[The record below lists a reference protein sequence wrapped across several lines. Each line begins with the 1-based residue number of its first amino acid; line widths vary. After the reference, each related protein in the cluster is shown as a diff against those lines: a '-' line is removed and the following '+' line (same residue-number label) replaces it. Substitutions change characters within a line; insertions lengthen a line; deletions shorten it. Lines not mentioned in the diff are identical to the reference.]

1 MLASTD
7 RRLPLKHLEK
17 LDLNKG
23 STAIVRSKPKN
34 MERAPVVAVSAP
46 APAQAEKK
54 KREKL
59 SSLCKTPPSTIK
71 GLGRNFKRGLCLG
84 EVCINS

>member
-1 MLASTD
+1 MQANTD
-7 RRLPLKHLEK
+7 TRLPLKHLQQ

-23 STAIVRSKPKN
+23 STKTKDMDRKPSAVA
-34 MERAPVVAVSAP
+34 API
-46 APAQAEKK
+46 PAQLEKK

-71 GLGRNFKRGLCLG
+71 GRGKNFKRGLCLG
-84 EVCINS
+84 EV